1 MAVLFIAIV
10 VSHLISCGT
19 GAKWF
24 IFMTD
29 LGVMFLALHY
39 VIDAVIVLC
48 RWAWE
53 KNNPKAHCKYSFSY
67 YLYKQDIAISLEN
80 FWDSLSYLFSFCF
93 FFLVLDHQNRR
104 LNVLYKFAW
113 AWQNA
118 FFDAALF
125 ITIVYWI
132 ALHPGKYIKSIN
144 TFNDKILKRV

>member
-67 YLYKQDIAISLEN
+67 YLYKQDIAIKRFLRIV
-80 FWDSLSYLFSFCF
+80 FVFIQ
-93 FFLVLDHQNRR
+93 FFL
-104 LNVLYKFAW
+104 
-113 AWQNA
+113 
-118 FFDAALF
+118 FFLF
-125 ITIVYWI
+125 
-132 ALHPGKYIKSIN
+132 
-144 TFNDKILKRV
+144 

>member
-53 KNNPKAHCKYSFSY
+53 KNNPKAHCKYYFIL
-67 YLYKQDIAISLEN
+67 LYEVLELMRN
-80 FWDSLSYLFSFCF
+80 DFVF
-93 FFLVLDHQNRR
+93 V
-104 LNVLYKFAW
+104 
-113 AWQNA
+113 
-118 FFDAALF
+118 F
-125 ITIVYWI
+125 I
-132 ALHPGKYIKSIN
+132 
-144 TFNDKILKRV
+144 

>member
-80 FWDSLSYLFSFCF
+80 F
-93 FFLVLDHQNRR
+93 
-104 LNVLYKFAW
+104 
-113 AWQNA
+113 
-118 FFDAALF
+118 
-125 ITIVYWI
+125 
-132 ALHPGKYIKSIN
+132 
-144 TFNDKILKRV
+144 

>member
-53 KNNPKAHCKYSFSY
+53 KNNPKAHCRYSFILIFVQMRYCNNAKRFRFRIYS
-67 YLYKQDIAISLEN
+67 I
-80 FWDSLSYLFSFCF
+80 FVCF
-93 FFLVLDHQNRR
+93 PCFRS
-104 LNVLYKFAW
+104 
-113 AWQNA
+113 
-118 FFDAALF
+118 
-125 ITIVYWI
+125 
-132 ALHPGKYIKSIN
+132 P
-144 TFNDKILKRV
+144 KRKVKCVV

>member
-67 YLYKQDIAISLEN
+67 YLYKQDIAIIRFRIYSI
-80 FWDSLSYLFSFCF
+80 FVCF
-93 FFLVLDHQNRR
+93 PCFRSPKQKVKC
-104 LNVLYKFAW
+104 V
-113 AWQNA
+113 
-118 FFDAALF
+118 
-125 ITIVYWI
+125 V
-132 ALHPGKYIKSIN
+132 
-144 TFNDKILKRV
+144 